1 MQRCGLQASDH
12 HHQRV
17 LYMRALQIGTFEAS
31 LGLIAIGILLVD
43 GNANI
48 IHDSSILAKHF
59 SWKFRDGE

>member
-1 MQRCGLQASDH
+1 
-12 HHQRV
+12 
-17 LYMRALQIGTFEAS
+17 MRALQIGTFEAS

-59 SWKFRDGE
+59 SWKNFEMGSDRHGHL